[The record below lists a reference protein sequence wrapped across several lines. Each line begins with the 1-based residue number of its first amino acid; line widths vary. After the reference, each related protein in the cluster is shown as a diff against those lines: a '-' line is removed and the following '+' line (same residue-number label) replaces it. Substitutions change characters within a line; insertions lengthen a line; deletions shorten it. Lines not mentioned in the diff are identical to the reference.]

1 MNINTT
7 TIKFKEELTELINN
21 SNLPSV
27 NVFLVLDS
35 LCKEINLLM
44 MKQLQQEKNEE
55 FKGE

>member
-21 SNLPSV
+21 SNLPPV

-35 LCKEINLLM
+35 ICKEVNLLM
-44 MKQLQQEKNEE
+44 LQQLQQEKNEE

>member
-21 SNLPSV
+21 SNIPPV

-35 LCKEINLLM
+35 ICKEVNLLM
-44 MKQLQQEKNEE
+44 LQQLQQEKNEE

>member
-21 SNLPSV
+21 SNLPPV

-35 LCKEINLLM
+35 IYKEVNLLM
-44 MKQLQQEKNEE
+44 LQQLQQEKNEE